1 MLNDL
6 YTLFDAIL
14 EEWDVYK
21 VSYSKI
27 YRYNYENPFTTGR
40 RCAGINSLTPSR
52 LTYVSVLCR
61 YNVYLSEINTRCK
74 MYLCWIDTEFD

>member
-40 RCAGINSLTPSR
+40 RCAGINNLTPVGLHMYQCCAGIMCTSVK
-52 LTYVSVLCR
+52 LIPDVKCIYVG
-61 YNVYLSEINTRCK
+61 
-74 MYLCWIDTEFD
+74 